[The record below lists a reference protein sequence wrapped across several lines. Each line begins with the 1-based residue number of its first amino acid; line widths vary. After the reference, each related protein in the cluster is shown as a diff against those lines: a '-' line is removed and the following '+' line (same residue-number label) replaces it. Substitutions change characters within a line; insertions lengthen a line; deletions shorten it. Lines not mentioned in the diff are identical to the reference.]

1 MVKGSEGRMAVE
13 AWLTRVKP
21 ELQPIAYRLDEL
33 IMEAMPDAVCAIKW
47 NVPFYGLKGQGWIT
61 ALNSF
66 KAHVKSLNFFDGSAL
81 KPMLPSGRTT
91 PTSTTAHWKET
102 RREAGE
108 GVVEAGE
115 EVAGLVEGGVAD
127 VIGDHEGRDPVK

>member
-47 NVPFYGLKGQGWIT
+47 NSAFYGLKGQGWIT
-61 ALNSF
+61 SLNSF
-66 KAHVKSLNFFDGSAL
+66 KAHVKLIFFDGSAL
-81 KPMLPSGRTT
+81 KPMLPSGKDNTYIDYRALEDLDEKQVKAWLKQAKKL
-91 PTSTTAHWKET
+91 PGWLK
-102 RREAGE
+102 
-108 GVVEAGE
+108 VE
-115 EVAGLVEGGVAD
+115 
-127 VIGDHEGRDPVK
+127 